1 MTVHL
6 GLLRTVGVARLS
18 GGACESSFSRQSK
31 MPLVVEAALLT
42 MAFAA
47 AQQAV
52 LEVNLCLLYLV
63 FNQKQSYQRAALLL

>member
-1 MTVHL
+1 MTAHL

-31 MPLVVEAALLT
+31 TPLVVEAALLT
-42 MAFAA
+42 RAFAA

-52 LEVNLCLLYLV
+52 LEVNLYLLYLV
-63 FNQKQSYQRAALLL
+63 LNQNQSYQRAALLL